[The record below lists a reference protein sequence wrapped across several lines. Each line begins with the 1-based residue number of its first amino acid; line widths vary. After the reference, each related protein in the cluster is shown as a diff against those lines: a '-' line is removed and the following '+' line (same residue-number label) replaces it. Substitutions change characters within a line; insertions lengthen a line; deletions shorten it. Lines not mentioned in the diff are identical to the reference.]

1 MAASTAEAEFFESGH
16 VAQLAGIAVETLR
29 DWERRKVIAP
39 PLKTASGRR
48 LFRSEDVVAIRA
60 IVAERAAARQARGVA

>member
-48 LFRSEDVVAIRA
+48 LFRPEDVAAIRA
-60 IVAERAAARQARGVA
+60 IATERDTARQARSAA